1 MSDLL
6 IDLANYIVENEPSVD
21 FEEAQELVCN
31 MGEELMATLIN
42 EFQA

>member
-6 IDLANYIVENEPSVD
+6 IDLANYIVANEPTVD

-31 MGEELMATLIN
+31 MDDDSLAALIN
-42 EFQA
+42 EVQA